1 MAQPPCE
8 NSRTV
13 SLLVQF
19 LRHEE
24 IIPLAEVGLAFT
36 VHTDLGHRQFDE
48 SHHVSVETVEHIATI
63 FRLVNLGFVQKE
75 VE

>member
-19 LRHEE
+19 LRQEE

-75 VE
+75 AK